1 MGLYLGIVVIQF
13 RMEGGEALN
22 VKIIWGC
29 PECILCLSQA
39 LPKNTFFKTKPEK
52 RFANCSICSP
62 RMRENQN
69 WLHTLLLMLPYGCH
83 NKALPTGQLKEQR
96 CVGSHSRRPEVWA
109 PNVCKVGFFWGSL
122 LGLQVAVFSLCLHR
136 LFFLCVSVSLS
147 LLIKIFRSYWIRA
160 HPKWHHL
167 P

>member
-39 LPKNTFFKTKPEK
+39 LPKNTLFKTKPEK

-69 WLHTLLLMLPYGCH
+69 WLDTLLLMLPYGCH

-122 LGLQVAVFSLCLHR
+122 LGLQVAVFSVSSQALLSV
-136 LFFLCVSVSLS
+136 CVCVLVS
-147 LLIKIFRSYWIRA
+147 SYKDI
-160 HPKWHHL
+160 
-167 P
+167 

>member
-69 WLHTLLLMLPYGCH
+69 WLDTLLLMLPYGCH

-109 PNVCKVGFFWGSL
+109 PNVCRLVSSEVHCWACRWLSFPCVFTGSSFC
-122 LGLQVAVFSLCLHR
+122 VCLCPC
-136 LFFLCVSVSLS
+136 LFL
-147 LLIKIFRSYWIRA
+147 
-160 HPKWHHL
+160 
-167 P
+167 